1 MVTEKNEQMLIEAQ
15 GRAVFLSY
23 ASEDSAAA
31 ERIATALRGADVEVW
46 FDRAELRGGDVW
58 DQRIRQQ
65 IHDCQLFIAVLSAN
79 TQARDEGYFR
89 REWKL
94 AVDRTHDMA
103 EDRAFLLPVVI
114 DDTSERSARVPEKFL
129 AVQWARLPNGQT
141 GQAFVERVQRL
152 VSPSTTVQS
161 GPPGTSAQHAGVI
174 ERPRSANQSVTHSG
188 LRRRRLL
195 LLTAVLIACAGTVY
209 FAIER
214 SALMKRS
221 EPVVSAGEKSI
232 AVLPFID
239 LSEKHDQEYFADGM
253 AEEILDILAK
263 VPSLRVIGRT
273 SSFQFKGKTAD
284 LRAVGTS
291 LGAGYVLEGSVRKSA
306 DRVRVTAQL
315 IETRDGTHV
324 WSETYD
330 RTAED
335 TLLVQEEI
343 ATRVA
348 RSLEIGVGADR
359 PQSDRRQQNQSAYDL
374 YLRGRYAAER
384 GDADGLAAGATY
396 LRQALDAD
404 PTFADAAV
412 ALALT
417 HYSQAFLSV
426 EPSSAFELA
435 RHDATLALRLNPSI
449 GLAHAILGGI
459 HTDYDWD
466 WAAAGREFQQAL
478 VLAPHDG
485 RVLTITS
492 DLTIA
497 LNQLDTARKNLKQAL
512 TYDPLLADAYAS
524 LAWVEWYSGR
534 YDQMQAASRKV
545 LAIDP
550 DYDWGHTNV
559 GIALI
564 WSGHPAQA
572 ISEIERQNS
581 APEKALGL
589 ALAYQALGRADDSN
603 TALRELIA
611 SGAMNYAYE
620 VAEVYANRGDLEQAL
635 RWLERAYVQ
644 KDGSLVDRGRS
655 HYGETRTRSALQD
668 LSSQNEP
675 GRAVGLAWLGTA
687 QATK

>member
-239 LSEKHDQEYFADGM
+239 LSEKHDQEYFSDGLS
-253 AEEILDILAK
+253 EELIDQLTK
-263 VPSLRVIGRT
+263 VPDLRVPART
-273 SSFQFKGKTAD
+273 SSFYFKGKSEDIATIARK
-284 LRAVGTS
+284 LRVS
-291 LGAGYVLEGSVRKSA
+291 HVLEGSVRQSGHA
-306 DRVRVTAQL
+306 IRVSAQL
-315 IETRDGTHV
+315 IKTDTGYDV
-324 WSETYD
+324 WSQTYD
-330 RTAED
+330 RDLKEIFQVQDDIAGAVVAALKAK
-335 TLLVQEEI
+335 LLPAQQLDSTHHTDSSE
-343 ATRVA
+343 AYDQY
-348 RSLEIGVGADR
+348 LIGRQAFH
-359 PQSDRRQQNQSAYDL
+359 QQN
-374 YLRGRYAAER
+374 
-384 GDADGLAAGATY
+384 ADGYGLAIVAYRKAI
-396 LRQALDAD
+396 ALDANFASAYAGLAQAEAE
-404 PTFADAAV
+404 FADTETGERAALQRALEAADRAI
-412 ALALT
+412 ALAPDAPEGYAVRGWLR
-417 HYSQAFLSV
+417 SAFLWDWDGARVDLEKALSYDARNSTTQLNYSLLLESLGQLPQATAV
-426 EPSSAFELA
+426 VKKAIDEDPLSDAAWVDLSRVLA
-435 RHDATLALRLNPSI
+435 QQHQFDAAREAASRAQQLNPGSMWPPFR
-449 GLAHAILGGI
+449 LAMVEVLDH
-459 HTDYDWD
+459 HP
-466 WAAAGREFQQAL
+466 EKAL
-478 VLAPHDG
+478 VLAKYDKTPLVITALAAYSLGQKEQAQHALDQLIAQDSQTLAFQIAETYAWRGESDKAFEWLDRGYAQHDSG
-485 RVLTITS
+485 MS
-492 DLTIA
+492 
-497 LNQLDTARKNLKQAL
+497 NLKNS
-512 TYDPLLADAYAS
+512 PLLSSIRSDPRYAA
-524 LAWVEWYSGR
+524 LL
-534 YDQMQAASRKV
+534 RKMN
-545 LAIDP
+545 LP
-550 DYDWGHTNV
+550 D
-559 GIALI
+559 
-564 WSGHPAQA
+564 
-572 ISEIERQNS
+572 
-581 APEKALGL
+581 
-589 ALAYQALGRADDSN
+589 
-603 TALRELIA
+603 
-611 SGAMNYAYE
+611 
-620 VAEVYANRGDLEQAL
+620 
-635 RWLERAYVQ
+635 
-644 KDGSLVDRGRS
+644 
-655 HYGETRTRSALQD
+655 
-668 LSSQNEP
+668 
-675 GRAVGLAWLGTA
+675 
-687 QATK
+687 